1 MKGTE
6 MSFAGIKS
14 AKKRAS
20 LLAYL
25 KTFTDTPIT
34 ATKHGN
40 MAKGKA
46 ASLHTAR
53 FATP

>member
-25 KTFTDTPIT
+25 KTFTYAPIT
-34 ATKHGN
+34 AAKHDD
-40 MAKGKA
+40 MM
-46 ASLHTAR
+46 T
-53 FATP
+53 